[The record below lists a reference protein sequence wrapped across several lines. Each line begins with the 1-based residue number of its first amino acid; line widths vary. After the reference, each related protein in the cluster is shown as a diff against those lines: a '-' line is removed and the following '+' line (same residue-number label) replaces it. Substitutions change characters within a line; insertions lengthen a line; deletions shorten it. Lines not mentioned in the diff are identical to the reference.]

1 MIQVEVFRKHGRIRR
16 VIVEGHAHFDEPGR
30 DIVCAAVSSITIG
43 LVNATEKLLGV
54 RVYEA
59 DESGGRIECRIS
71 DLESDVAE
79 RVQLLMEAMVHSLAE
94 IAEAYPDHL
103 RIQNHEP
110 GRAGK
115 GG

>member
-1 MIQVEVFRKHGRIRR
+1 MIQVDVFRNRGRIER

-59 DESGGRIECRIS
+59 DESAGRIECRIPE
-71 DLESDVAE
+71 LESDAAE
-79 RVQLLMEAMVHSLAE
+79 RVQLLMKAMVHSLAE
-94 IAEAYPDHL
+94 IAEAYPDHV
-103 RIQNHEP
+103 RIQNREARQ
-110 GRAGK
+110 G
-115 GG
+115 